1 MAIRYLRTAFA
12 SQYQPGQPARLQP
25 GEALPEPGGDY
36 ESLHKQMKR
45 LFNSKPG
52 KKYGRFSDDI
62 GESPFSSWLKD
73 YLEERQT
80 FASLSDRLFGQWQ
93 ELLTGCQEEFQGH
106 LMLVHEA
113 LADAEVIYLL
123 ILETDSA
130 LRFDGNQ
137 VLDATDVLSMSR
149 LNLALRIEL
158 DDWRNENSGEN
169 YLTLIHGRGTGEPGE
184 LFIRL
189 CGFTNQVDVEK
200 ETLTFLDAVEAFART
215 AEPEKAGEVR
225 SRAYEFCKEQHALG
239 EPVEIEALSG
249 YLDENEPEKFREF
262 AAKTAELPESGV
274 LHPDH
279 RKVKKL
285 VRIAGSGGGMSLS
298 FSSDLVNQAVYY
310 DRDKDALTI
319 TRLPKALREQL
330 QRYLENRDSE

>member
-1 MAIRYLRTAFA
+1 MAIKHLRTAFA
-12 SQYQPGQPARLQP
+12 SQYQPGQPARLRS
-25 GEALPEPGGDY
+25 GDALADPGGDY
-36 ESLHKQMKR
+36 EALHKQMKR

-52 KKYGRFSDDI
+52 KKYGRFSDDL
-62 GESPFSSWLKD
+62 GECPFSAWLKD
-73 YLEERQT
+73 YLEDKQS
-80 FASLSDRLFGQWQ
+80 FASMTDRLFGQWQ

-106 LMLVHEA
+106 LMVVHDA
-113 LADAEVIYLL
+113 LADSEVIYLFV
-123 ILETDSA
+123 LESDSA
-130 LRFDGNQ
+130 MRFDGNQ
-137 VLDATDVLSMSR
+137 ALDATDVLSLSR
-149 LNLALRIEL
+149 LNLAVRIEL
-158 DDWRNENSGEN
+158 DDWQGDTGSDN
-169 YLTLIHGRGTGEPGE
+169 YLTLVHGRGTGEPGE

-200 ETLTFLDAVEAFART
+200 ETMTFLDAVEAFAK
-215 AEPEKAGEVR
+215 ASEPEEAGKVR
-225 SRAYEFCKEQHALG
+225 ARAYEFCKEQHALG

-249 YLDENEPEKFREF
+249 YLDENQPQRFKEF
-262 AAKTAELPESGV
+262 ASQNSELPETGV

-330 QRYLENRDSE
+330 QRYLESREA

>member
-1 MAIRYLRTAFA
+1 MAIKHLRTAFA
-12 SQYQPGQPARLQP
+12 SQYQPGQPARLRS
-25 GEALPEPGGDY
+25 GDALADPGGDY
-36 ESLHKQMKR
+36 EALHKQMKR

-52 KKYGRFSDDI
+52 KKYGRFSDDL
-62 GESPFSSWLKD
+62 GECPFSAWLKD
-73 YLEERQT
+73 YLEDKQS
-80 FASLSDRLFGQWQ
+80 FASMTDRLFGQWQ

-106 LMLVHEA
+106 LMVVHDA
-113 LADAEVIYLL
+113 LADSEVIYLFV
-123 ILETDSA
+123 LESDSA
-130 LRFDGNQ
+130 MRFDGNQ
-137 VLDATDVLSMSR
+137 ALDATDVLSLSR
-149 LNLALRIEL
+149 LNLAVRIEL
-158 DDWRNENSGEN
+158 DDWQRDTGSDN
-169 YLTLIHGRGTGEPGE
+169 YLTLVHGRGTGEPGE

-200 ETLTFLDAVEAFART
+200 ETMTFLDAVEAFAK
-215 AEPEKAGEVR
+215 ASEPEEAGKVR
-225 SRAYEFCKEQHALG
+225 ARAYEFCKEQHALG

-249 YLDENEPEKFREF
+249 YLDENQPQRFKEF
-262 AAKTAELPESGV
+262 ASQNSELPETGV

-330 QRYLENRDSE
+330 QRYLESREA